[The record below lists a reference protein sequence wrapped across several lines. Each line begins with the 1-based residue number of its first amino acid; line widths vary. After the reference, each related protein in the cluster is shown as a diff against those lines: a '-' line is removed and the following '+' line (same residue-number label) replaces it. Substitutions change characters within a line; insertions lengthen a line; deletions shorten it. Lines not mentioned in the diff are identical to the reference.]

1 MDTYGI
7 SFSPTQSM
15 DKSQQPTDPNANVQ
29 EAIRTLALR
38 LPKVTGA
45 KGFAPD
51 ALMGGMGAQG
61 QQNGA
66 LGLDRLLAAIFG
78 AGGQGGM
85 SNMGGGPVAA
95 PRVTGIDDPGR
106 PIDLVQ
112 SPAPE
117 APQEQAAQEQAP
129 QAMPPRTYNKPIMPG
144 KYSTDY

>member
-15 DKSQQPTDPNANVQ
+15 DKSQPPTDPNANVQ

-51 ALMGGMGAQG
+51 ALMGGMGSQG

-78 AGGQGGM
+78 AGAQGG
-85 SNMGGGPVAA
+85 MGGGPAA

-112 SPAPE
+112 APEPPMAQEAPMSPA
-117 APQEQAAQEQAP
+117 APP
-129 QAMPPRTYNKPIMPG
+129 PKMPRSFNKPMTPG
-144 KYSTDY
+144 GYSTDY

>member
-7 SFSPTQSM
+7 SFSPTQAM
-15 DKSQQPTDPNANVQ
+15 DKSQKPTDPNANVQ

-78 AGGQGGM
+78 AGAQGG
-85 SNMGGGPVAA
+85 MGGGPAAA
-95 PRVTGIDDPGR
+95 PRVTGIDDPTR

-112 SPAPE
+112 SPAPPPPM
-117 APQEQAAQEQAP
+117 PQETPAT
-129 QAMPPRTYNKPIMPG
+129 PPRTYYNKPILND
-144 KYSTDY
+144 KAYDV

>member
-15 DKSQQPTDPNANVQ
+15 DKSQTPTDPNANVQ

-78 AGGQGGM
+78 AGAQGGM
-85 SNMGGGPVAA
+85 GGGSAA

-112 SPAPE
+112 SPAP
-117 APQEQAAQEQAP
+117 QAP
-129 QAMPPRTYNKPIMPG
+129 QMPMPQASPSQAMPSRTYSKPITPG
-144 KYSTDY
+144 GYSTDY

>member
-112 SPAPE
+112 TPAPQA
-117 APQEQAAQEQAP
+117 APQMPQAQP
-129 QAMPPRTYNKPIMPG
+129 SQAMPPRTYNKAITPG
-144 KYSTDY
+144 GYSTDY

>member
-51 ALMGGMGAQG
+51 ALMGGMGSQG

-78 AGGQGGM
+78 AGAQGG
-85 SNMGGGPVAA
+85 MGGGPAA

-112 SPAPE
+112 SPAPQ
-117 APQEQAAQEQAP
+117 APQMPQEQAP
-129 QAMPPRTYNKPIMPG
+129 QAMPQRTYNKPMTPG
-144 KYSTDY
+144 GYSTDY

>member
-85 SNMGGGPVAA
+85 GGGPAA

-112 SPAPE
+112 TPAPQ
-117 APQEQAAQEQAP
+117 APQMPQEQAP
-129 QAMPPRTYNKPIMPG
+129 QAMPQRTYNKPMTPG
-144 KYSTDY
+144 GYSTDY